1 MFCGI
6 KQMSNYVGVL
16 GNQVFLFLFLFF
28 FLRWG
33 GQWKQRYKCK
43 NNGIN
48 LNTLNPEWK
57 YHYKFTVYF
66 YLKKKKYFSAL
77 SPEKD

>member
-1 MFCGI
+1 
-6 KQMSNYVGVL
+6 MSNYVGVL
-16 GNQVFLFLFLFF
+16 GNQVFFG
-28 FLRWG
+28 G

-57 YHYKFTVYF
+57 YTTNSQYSFILKRSISLLCL
-66 YLKKKKYFSAL
+66 LKKTRNKDNTVDYPDLL
-77 SPEKD
+77 SGL

>member
-1 MFCGI
+1 
-6 KQMSNYVGVL
+6 MSNYVGVL
-16 GNQVFLFLFLFF
+16 GNKAF
-28 FLRWG
+28 WGG

-66 YLKKKKYFSAL
+66 YFKNIKYFSAL
-77 SPEKD
+77 SPEKY